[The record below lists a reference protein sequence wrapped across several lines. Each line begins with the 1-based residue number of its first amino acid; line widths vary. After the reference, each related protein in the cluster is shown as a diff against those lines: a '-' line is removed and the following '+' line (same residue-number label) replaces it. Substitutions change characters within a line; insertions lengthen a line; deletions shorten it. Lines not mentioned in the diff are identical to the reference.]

1 MKLEANGVKLNLEY
15 PNEID
20 KTKDYILLIHGYMGC
35 SEDWLPVIEQMP
47 KKYNYVTLDIVG
59 HGKSDA
65 PVNPSYYNVDSIT
78 AQIKFIK
85 DYLTPNKIFLL
96 GYSMGG
102 RIALSYTVAY
112 PEDVKG
118 LILESASA
126 GIKNDDERQKRYED
140 DLKLVEFIETH
151 TLEEFI
157 EMWSDQELF
166 NTQRRFSN
174 DKLKKLRKTKASGSK
189 IGYANSLKG
198 FSTGI
203 MPPVHDKLKMIPMK
217 IVLITG
223 DLDTKFTGIN
233 ARLAKRFFKAK
244 HKIVKNSGHNTHLE
258 EPKRF
263 IEIVTNYLNQIQ
275 NPPAKQEKRSN
286 KKHESRMAKA
296 KKL

>member
-1 MKLEANGVKLNLEY
+1 MKLDTKGVKLNLEY
-15 PNEID
+15 PTEID
-20 KTKDYILLIHGYMGC
+20 KTKDYILFLHGYTGC
-35 SEDWLPVIEQMP
+35 AEDWFPVFEQMP
-47 KKYNYVTLDIVG
+47 GKYNYIALDIIG

-65 PVNPSYYNVDSIT
+65 PSNPSYYNIESIT
-78 AQIKFIK
+78 AQIKIIK
-85 DYLTPNKIFLL
+85 DHLTPNKIFLL

-112 PEDVKG
+112 PEDIKG

-126 GIKNDDERQKRYED
+126 GIKNDAERQKRYED
-140 DLKLVEFIETH
+140 DLKLAEFIETH

-157 EMWSDQELF
+157 ETWSDQELF

-174 DKLKKLRKTKASGSK
+174 DKLKKIRKKKASGSK

-203 MPPVHDKLKMIPMK
+203 MPPVHDKLKKIPLK
-217 IVLITG
+217 ILLITG
-223 DLDTKFTGIN
+223 DLDSKFTGIN

-244 HKIVKNSGHNTHLE
+244 HKIVRNSGHSTHLE

-263 IEIVTNYLNQIQ
+263 VEIVLNYLGQF
-275 NPPAKQEKRSN
+275 
-286 KKHESRMAKA
+286 
-296 KKL
+296 